1 MKSFLELLHGC
12 PKLLELDLHMLT
24 EEGIAMNDLLN
35 LIKEIR
41 MMTKLTIRNSQHTNV
56 NCEELMAFSSTQPSM
71 FELNLLSHRMKSLK
85 KLAFVVSTI
94 DQLVSALGSE
104 WKHVLSNRLDMVI
117 MTLER

>member
-24 EEGIAMNDLLN
+24 EEGIAMN